1 MVQDLSIIYSST
13 GANKVVSEIGVL
25 QQQSVQAAAAV
36 TSMGNALADAGGKVK
51 ALRGPDG
58 RFLPKGTIPDLN
70 ATAGA
75 FGSIAGG
82 AGVAAR
88 AVSTLRGEVLQ
99 IGGAFAGLAA
109 IKTLG
114 AEMFAIEDATAS
126 LEAITGATGATLQ
139 YLGEQASK
147 TGRDI
152 QGGATAI
159 LGSYEAIASARPEL
173 LKNAEA
179 LAAMTDDAKLLAQAA
194 GGDLNTNAKAL
205 TTTLAQF
212 QLQSDQSRR
221 VVNALAAGSLEGAA
235 GIDELTQSFQVSG
248 VALSNS
254 NVSAEEAIALYEVLA
269 DRGLKGAEAGT
280 QMRNIFLK
288 LSQGDLLPKESLAL
302 MEGLGVNI
310 DKLKDKTNPLSEDL
324 AELAKITQDAG
335 VAAKIFGTENV
346 SAASIIGNSIPRFE
360 ELREKVTGT
369 DVALRQAAI
378 RTSTTS
384 FQLLRLKNAA
394 IELGVK
400 LLSAF
405 KPVIQGAATLI
416 EGLIG
421 VGGAIADNKAA
432 ALIALGAFAAYNA
445 VIIQNTAVTLANAI
459 AAKTMAAYRAAE
471 AALMPAIIG
480 LQAAYITVTNALT
493 GSITI
498 ATAAQRLLNIALTS
512 NPIGLV
518 IAGVTALGAALYYL
532 TGTTKKLTEVEQ
544 ACADAS
550 AQVAEQFGKES
561 ANSEILFIKLKN
573 LNPKSEEARK
583 LRDEINT
590 TYGTYLPNQLTEAS
604 NLGEIAKAQDLVTAA
619 LLRKI
624 QAQVTEAK
632 ITEVVA
638 KKTENLLGFTD
649 EISKATGLTTSRIT
663 SAVSEFGKLIGGRSF
678 EEAGQIFEQFGYD
691 ASALSGAMVR
701 LGGVSSGTAKA
712 IEEINRAGLG
722 DSFLDMALNAG
733 QADAK
738 ISALN
743 DLFKETAP
751 TINGVTDGATE
762 AGNAI
767 AGIAGG
773 TDGRPPAAGSIDA
786 LNAQLQR
793 LQDQFNAVG
802 SAAKRADLAQQIA
815 LLQDEITVA
824 SGGRAF
830 NPIEV
835 EFALGGA
842 LVTDADAIAAKNKLF
857 TSLAEAIG
865 ASSDLDKVM
874 ERGARASD
882 FFAEA
887 MAANMATAETAAL
900 SLRETLISKLG
911 EEAFGKLAQGLENIK
926 GSFIDFAATVAQSI
940 GQAIGSGA
948 SLADAFKA
956 ALRDLAI
963 QVPKLA
969 GMALLNAAATPGIGP
984 AALPLAIAGLA
995 LLGLSGIIA
1004 GVTAPKGDAL
1014 SPSSPSLGSIAP
1026 PPQQGLGQFG
1036 ERSALDFSGSTFV
1049 LQVDNEQFGGAV
1061 QRVIRSDGRKRT
1073 R

>member
-1 MVQDLSIIYSST
+1 MVQDLSIIYGST
-13 GANKVVSEIGVL
+13 GFAKINSEV
-25 QQQSVQAAAAV
+25 AAL
-36 TSMGNALADAGGKVK
+36 T
-51 ALRGPDG
+51 
-58 RFLPKGTIPDLN
+58 KGASG
-70 ATAGA
+70 ATGA
-75 FGSIAGG
+75 FDGLGKSLLGVG
-82 AGVAAR
+82 AA
-88 AVSTLRGEVLQ
+88 
-99 IGGAFAGLAA
+99 IGGAMA
-109 IKTLG
+109 IQNLG

-302 MEGLGVNI
+302 MESLGVNI
-310 DKLKDKTNPLSEDL
+310 AVLSDKASPLSAKL

-405 KPVIQGAATLI
+405 KPVIQGAAALV

-421 VGGAIADNKAA
+421 IGGAIADNKAA

-493 GSITI
+493 GTI
-498 ATAAQRLLNIALTS
+498 GLATAAQRLFNIALGST
-512 NPIGLV
+512 PLGLI
-518 IAGVTALGAALYYL
+518 IAGATALGAALYYL

-561 ANSEILFIKLKN
+561 ANSEILFTKLKS
-573 LNPKSEEARK
+573 LNPASAEAK
-583 LRDEINT
+583 KIRDEINT

-624 QAQVTEAK
+624 QAQVTEAQ

-638 KKTENLLGFTD
+638 KKNENLRLATE
-649 EISKATGLTTSRIT
+649 EIGKATKLSTSQIVG
-663 SAVSEFGKLIGGRSF
+663 AVSEFAKLIGGRSF
-678 EEAGQIFEQFGYD
+678 EEGAQIFEQFGYD

-701 LGGVSSGTAKA
+701 LGGVSGTTAKA

-722 DSFLDMALNAG
+722 DSFLDMALSAG
-733 QADAK
+733 QAEAK
-738 ISALN
+738 IKALT
-743 DLFKETAP
+743 DLFKETQTLAGQP
-751 TINGVTDGATE
+751 AGEVANPAQIGILEELKDRLQKLQDAREKALSPAEIHRFNREIEATQKQIDSLTGKLE
-762 AGNAI
+762 KVA
-767 AGIAGG
+767 
-773 TDGRPPAAGSIDA
+773 AAGSIDA

-911 EEAFGKLAQGLENIK
+911 EEAFGKLTDGLQNIR
-926 GSFIDFAATVAQSI
+926 GQFMDFAATVAQSI

-1004 GVTAPKGDAL
+1004 GVTAPKGDSL

-1036 ERSALDFSGSTFV
+1036 ERSALDFSNSTFV
-1049 LQVDNEQFGGAV
+1049 MNVDGQEFGGVV
-1061 QRVIRSDGRKRT
+1061 QRVIRTDGRKRA